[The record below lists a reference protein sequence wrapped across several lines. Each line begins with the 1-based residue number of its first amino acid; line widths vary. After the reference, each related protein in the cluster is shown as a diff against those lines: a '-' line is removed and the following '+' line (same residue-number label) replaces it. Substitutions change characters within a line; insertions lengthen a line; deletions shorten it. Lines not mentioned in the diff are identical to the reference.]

1 MAEAL
6 LAMTLAKMEL
16 WLGRRQVEG
25 LSGGVCLPSPCCLPL
40 AGKPLGNQPTDLEVT
55 KAWSL
60 MACTTSSNLI
70 LVVRVQPW

>member
-25 LSGGVCLPSPCCLPL
+25 LSGGGLSAQPLLPSPCRQTS
-40 AGKPLGNQPTDLEVT
+40 GKPANRP
-55 KAWSL
+55 
-60 MACTTSSNLI
+60 
-70 LVVRVQPW
+70 